1 MAARPVFLGLV
12 LTLAGPITMAAIG
25 AQRGGAP
32 RNTTLTAV
40 PGIKVGHHTLT
51 ERPTGCTVV
60 LAEAGV
66 TAGVDVRGSAPA
78 TRETDLLNPVNL
90 VQIAHAIVLSGGS
103 AFGLDSASGVMRYL
117 EERKI
122 GFEFGPAHVPIVPAA
137 AIFDLSVGD
146 GRIRPGADC
155 GYQAARAAT
164 DSPVAEG
171 SVGAGAGATLGKAGG
186 NGRSM
191 KGGVGSAAIFLPS
204 GLIVSALVV
213 VNAAGDVID
222 PANGQVVAGVRT
234 ADGKSFADARK
245 ILRAGGPG
253 GGAAPAGRQNTTLGV
268 VATNA
273 RLTKT
278 EATRVSQMAHDGYAR
293 ALAPSHTPGDGD
305 VIFTLATGER
315 AGNADAGQV
324 GALAAEVI
332 ADAIVRA
339 ARQATGVPGYPAVRD
354 LK

>member
-1 MAARPVFLGLV
+1 MGARPVFLGLV
-12 LTLAGPITMAAIG
+12 LTLAGPFAIAAIG
-25 AQRGGAP
+25 AQNGAP
-32 RNTTLTAV
+32 RNATLTAV
-40 PGIKVGHHTLT
+40 RGVKVGHHTLA

-78 TRETDLLNPVNL
+78 TRETDLLSPVNL

-117 EERKI
+117 EERRI
-122 GFEFGPAHVPIVPAA
+122 GFEFGQAHVPIVPAA

-164 DSPVAEG
+164 DAPVAEG

-191 KGGVGSAAIFLPS
+191 KGGVGSAAITLPS
-204 GLIVSALVV
+204 GVIVSALVV

-222 PANGQVVAGVRT
+222 PANGQVVAGVRGT
-234 ADGKSFADARK
+234 DGKSFADARK

-253 GGAAPAGRQNTTLGV
+253 GGATAGRQNTTLAV

-315 AGNADAGQV
+315 PGNADAGQI
-324 GALAAEVI
+324 GALAADVI

>member
-1 MAARPVFLGLV
+1 MGGRAAYGGLA
-12 LTLAGPITMAAIG
+12 LLAAASAALG
-25 AQRGGAP
+25 AQGGGAL

-40 PGIKVGHHTLT
+40 PGIKVGHHTLA
-51 ERPTGCTVV
+51 ERPTGCTVI

-117 EERKI
+117 EERRI

-164 DSPVAEG
+164 DASVTEG
-171 SVGAGAGATLGKAGG
+171 SVGAGAGATVGKTAGM
-186 NGRSM
+186 GRSM
-191 KGGVGSAAIFLPS
+191 KGGVGSAAITLPN
-204 GLIVSALVV
+204 GLIVAALVV

-222 PANGQVVAGVRT
+222 AATGQ
-234 ADGKSFADARK
+234 ADLKSFADARK
-245 ILRAGGPG
+245 ILRAGGTGTPVS
-253 GGAAPAGRQNTTLGV
+253 GRQNTTLGV
-268 VATNA
+268 IATNA

-305 VIFTLATGER
+305 VIFTLATG
-315 AGNADAGQV
+315 ANGTGGSDVGQV
-324 GALAAEVI
+324 GALAADI
-332 ADAIVRA
+332 MADAIVRA
-339 ARQATGVPGYPAVRD
+339 ARQATGVPGIPAVRD

>member
-1 MAARPVFLGLV
+1 
-12 LTLAGPITMAAIG
+12 
-25 AQRGGAP
+25 
-32 RNTTLTAV
+32 
-40 PGIKVGHHTLT
+40 
-51 ERPTGCTVV
+51 
-60 LAEAGV
+60 
-66 TAGVDVRGSAPA
+66 
-78 TRETDLLNPVNL
+78 
-90 VQIAHAIVLSGGS
+90 
-103 AFGLDSASGVMRYL
+103 
-117 EERKI
+117 
-122 GFEFGPAHVPIVPAA
+122 
-137 AIFDLSVGD
+137 
-146 GRIRPGADC
+146 
-155 GYQAARAAT
+155 
-164 DSPVAEG
+164 
-171 SVGAGAGATLGKAGG
+171 
-186 NGRSM
+186 M
-191 KGGVGSAAIFLPS
+191 KGGVGSAAITLPS

-222 PANGQVVAGVRT
+222 PSTGQVVAGVRT
-234 ADGKSFADARK
+234 ADGRSFADARK
-245 ILRAGGPG
+245 ILRAGGAG
-253 GGAAPAGRQNTTLGV
+253 SGSAPAGRQNTTLGV

>member
-1 MAARPVFLGLV
+1 MRVRAVFAALA
-12 LTLAGPITMAAIG
+12 LTAAATAAIG
-25 AQRGGAP
+25 AQSGGAA
-32 RNTTLTAV
+32 RNSTLTAV
-40 PGIKVGHHTLT
+40 PGIKVGHHTLA
-51 ERPTGCTVV
+51 ERPTGCTVI

-103 AFGLDSASGVMRYL
+103 AFGLDAASGVMRYL
-117 EERKI
+117 EERRI

-146 GRIRPGADC
+146 GRIRPAADC

-164 DSPVAEG
+164 DAPVADG
-171 SVGAGAGATLGKAGG
+171 SIGAGAGATVGKAAGM
-186 NGRSM
+186 GRSM
-191 KGGVGSAAIFLPS
+191 KGGVGSAAIALPN
-204 GLIVSALVV
+204 GLIVAALVV

-222 PANGQVVAGVRT
+222 PSTGQVVAGVRT
-234 ADGKSFADARK
+234 ADGKAFADARK
-245 ILRAGGPG
+245 ILRAGGAG
-253 GGAAPAGRQNTTLGV
+253 TAAARQNTTLGV

-278 EATRVSQMAHDGYAR
+278 EATRVSQMAHDGFAR

-305 VIFTLATGER
+305 VIFTLATG
-315 AGNADAGQV
+315 ATGAAAADAGQV
-324 GALAAEVI
+324 GSLAAEVM

-339 ARQATGVPGYPAVRD
+339 ARQATGVTGIPAVRD